1 MCDLWDGWRTGE
13 KVCMLMGDRFGFVC
27 VLSLAQP
34 LGCSLNE
41 ARFLLTFANQEL
53 PTSVLDL
60 EQLGGPR

>member
-1 MCDLWDGWRTGE
+1 
-13 KVCMLMGDRFGFVC
+13 MLMGDRFGFVC